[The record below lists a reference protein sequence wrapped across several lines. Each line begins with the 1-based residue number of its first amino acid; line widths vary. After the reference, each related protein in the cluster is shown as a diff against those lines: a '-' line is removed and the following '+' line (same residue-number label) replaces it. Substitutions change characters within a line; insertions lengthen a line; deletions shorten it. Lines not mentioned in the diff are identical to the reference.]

1 MKHRVLLAAV
11 LPMMLL
17 LSGCQPG
24 SGPEAASSSLED
36 HILPGLAAP
45 VRLSPDST
53 LLLLEDFF
61 LSASDVDTFFSPPE
75 IQGAFVDDRSAIL
88 LTYAQRPPLL
98 SSLRVEARGQG
109 FDLLL
114 IGPRQEKVSFRLPD
128 NGYTT
133 VSMKGDMNAW
143 NATTAP
149 FQKVGGEWQFTFS
162 LPPGRYQYLYMVDGR
177 EMKDPA
183 NELTISNGIGGM
195 NNLLVVGKG
204 QDDPPAPALYSLSH
218 DGPSVRIGSRGMLTR
233 VLPFWQHRLLDVR
246 KMENGV
252 YEVEIPAAAS
262 EMGRSMLRVYG
273 YGPDGLTNDVLIPL
287 EGRGVVSSATQ
298 LTRYDKEA
306 QIMYFPLMDRFNNG
320 NPANDQPVDDDRL
333 TEKTNFQGGDIAGIT
348 QKIADGYL
356 DSLHV
361 SALWLSPMTQNP
373 AGAWQEWVEP
383 KRYYSGYH
391 GYWPIRSTTIDHRF
405 GTDAE
410 LHELVNTAHGHDMN
424 VYLDYVCNH
433 VHQEHPL
440 YQNHPDWA
448 TNFILEDSTVNIR
461 IWDEQRLTTWFDH
474 FLPSL
479 DFSRPEVVEAQ
490 TDSTMFWITE
500 YGLDGFR
507 HDATKHINTAFW
519 RTLTRKLKEQ
529 VVVGENRPIYQ
540 IGETYGSRELISR
553 YIGSGLLDAQ
563 FDFSLYFEVRDV
575 FARQEPS
582 FELVKNAMEESFGW
596 FGHHST
602 MGYITGN
609 HDQSRFISLA
619 GGALA
624 FDESAI
630 EAGFSREIGVG
641 DPVGYDRLHMLAG
654 FLFSIPGIPVIFYGD
669 EIGMPGAGDPDNRRM
684 MRFSGLSPK
693 EQETLETFRRL
704 TALRSNH
711 LPLTY
716 GDTEVLLADQDQ
728 LAFARTWF
736 GELAIAVFNK
746 SGQPAT
752 VTVNLPDR
760 YAQSTLQTNFKGQFS
775 KSGTQ
780 LTVELPPNSF
790 ELLTTEK
797 VR

>member
-1 MKHRVLLAAV
+1 
-11 LPMMLL
+11 
-17 LSGCQPG
+17 
-24 SGPEAASSSLED
+24 
-36 HILPGLAAP
+36 
-45 VRLSPDST
+45 
-53 LLLLEDFF
+53 
-61 LSASDVDTFFSPPE
+61 
-75 IQGAFVDDRSAIL
+75 
-88 LTYAQRPPLL
+88 
-98 SSLRVEARGQG
+98 
-109 FDLLL
+109 
-114 IGPRQEKVSFRLPD
+114 
-128 NGYTT
+128 
-133 VSMKGDMNAW
+133 
-143 NATTAP
+143 
-149 FQKVGGEWQFTFS
+149 
-162 LPPGRYQYLYMVDGR
+162 
-177 EMKDPA
+177 
-183 NELTISNGIGGM
+183 
-195 NNLLVVGKG
+195 
-204 QDDPPAPALYSLSH
+204 
-218 DGPSVRIGSRGMLTR
+218 
-233 VLPFWQHRLLDVR
+233 
-246 KMENGV
+246 
-252 YEVEIPAAAS
+252 
-262 EMGRSMLRVYG
+262 
-273 YGPDGLTNDVLIPL
+273 
-287 EGRGVVSSATQ
+287 
-298 LTRYDKEA
+298 
-306 QIMYFPLMDRFNNG
+306 
-320 NPANDQPVDDDRL
+320 
-333 TEKTNFQGGDIAGIT
+333 
-348 QKIADGYL
+348 
-356 DSLHV
+356 
-361 SALWLSPMTQNP
+361 MTQNP
-373 AGAWQEWVEP
+373 AGVWQEWVEP

-433 VHQEHPL
+433 VHQDHPL

-693 EQETLETFRRL
+693 EQETLVTFRRL

-728 LAFARTWF
+728 LAIARTWF